1 MGERSSQAGSDDVE
15 DLRER
20 LSVETALVIVGGAD
34 DGLRLSKK
42 KKKAENVTQCMVRAF
57 NFKGDFI
64 TFCLRLTGVSWMKCG
79 TSFMGFSQ
87 DANPGL
93 CCCVKTFGANINL
106 FSCSQSTSIS
116 FMLQSEPTFAVPNQE
131 VGAPR

>member
-57 NFKGDFI
+57 NFKGDFLPQVDRCI
-64 TFCLRLTGVSWMKCG
+64 MDEVRDFLHGLLSGRQPRSLLLCQNIWSQYKSVHLLT
-79 TSFMGFSQ
+79 
-87 DANPGL
+87 
-93 CCCVKTFGANINL
+93 INFHQL
-106 FSCSQSTSIS
+106 HAAI
-116 FMLQSEPTFAVPNQE
+116 
-131 VGAPR
+131 

>member
-42 KKKAENVTQCMVRAF
+42 KKKSENVTQCMVRAF
-57 NFKGDFI
+57 LSGKLFF
-64 TFCLRLTGVSWMKCG
+64 TCWLLRLTGASWTKCA
-79 TSFMGFSQ
+79 TSFMDFSQ
-87 DANPGL
+87 GANPGL
-93 CCCVKTFGANINL
+93 CQKFEETTF
-106 FSCSQSTSIS
+106 IS
-116 FMLQSEPTFAVPNQE
+116 SSAHL
-131 VGAPR
+131 

>member
-42 KKKAENVTQCMVRAF
+42 KKKSENVTQCMVRTF
-57 NFKGDFI
+57 SFLSLEWI
-64 TFCLRLTGVSWMKCG
+64 TFWFRSTGVSWTK
-79 TSFMGFSQ
+79 
-87 DANPGL
+87 
-93 CCCVKTFGANINL
+93 
-106 FSCSQSTSIS
+106 
-116 FMLQSEPTFAVPNQE
+116 
-131 VGAPR
+131 

>member
-42 KKKAENVTQCMVRAF
+42 KKKSENVTQCMVR
-57 NFKGDFI
+57 
-64 TFCLRLTGVSWMKCG
+64 TFSSV
-79 TSFMGFSQ
+79 
-87 DANPGL
+87 N
-93 CCCVKTFGANINL
+93 
-106 FSCSQSTSIS
+106 
-116 FMLQSEPTFAVPNQE
+116 
-131 VGAPR
+131 

>member
-42 KKKAENVTQCMVRAF
+42 KKKSENVTQCMVGTALSF
-57 NFKGDFI
+57 LSLELISFL
-64 TFCLRLTGVSWMKCG
+64 LRSTGVSWMK
-79 TSFMGFSQ
+79 
-87 DANPGL
+87 
-93 CCCVKTFGANINL
+93 
-106 FSCSQSTSIS
+106 
-116 FMLQSEPTFAVPNQE
+116 
-131 VGAPR
+131 

>member
-42 KKKAENVTQCMVRAF
+42 KKKSENVTQCMVRTAF
-57 NFKGDFI
+57 SFLSLELI
-64 TFCLRLTGVSWMKCG
+64 TFLLRLTGVSWMK
-79 TSFMGFSQ
+79 
-87 DANPGL
+87 
-93 CCCVKTFGANINL
+93 
-106 FSCSQSTSIS
+106 
-116 FMLQSEPTFAVPNQE
+116 
-131 VGAPR
+131 

>member
-42 KKKAENVTQCMVRAF
+42 KKKSENVTQCMVR
-57 NFKGDFI
+57 
-64 TFCLRLTGVSWMKCG
+64 TFSSLSKEILHLFPRLTGVLWTK
-79 TSFMGFSQ
+79 
-87 DANPGL
+87 
-93 CCCVKTFGANINL
+93 
-106 FSCSQSTSIS
+106 
-116 FMLQSEPTFAVPNQE
+116 
-131 VGAPR
+131 

>member
-1 MGERSSQAGSDDVE
+1 ME

-42 KKKAENVTQCMVRAF
+42 KKKSENVTQCMVRAF
-57 NFKGDFI
+57 NLKFKRGHI
-64 TFCLRLTGVSWMKCG
+64 TCCLRLTGVSWTKCG
-79 TSFMGFSQ
+79 TSFMDFSQ

-93 CCCVKTFGANINL
+93 CCQVKANINL
-106 FSCSQSTSIS
+106 FLCSPSTPIS

>member
-42 KKKAENVTQCMVRAF
+42 KKKSENVTQCMVRSAF
-57 NFKGDFI
+57 SFLLQCARFRRGPKIIKN
-64 TFCLRLTGVSWMKCG
+64 G
-79 TSFMGFSQ
+79 T
-87 DANPGL
+87 
-93 CCCVKTFGANINL
+93 
-106 FSCSQSTSIS
+106 
-116 FMLQSEPTFAVPNQE
+116 
-131 VGAPR
+131 